1 MFCPVG
7 GTGRRYG
14 LRIHWEN
21 PCRFNSCTGHHQ
33 VIIAFGFLERMFGGF
48 FSLYTSIQDTRLRVA
63 NIKKCLPI
71 VYVNSGHFDST
82 TY

>member
-33 VIIAFGFLERMFGGF
+33 VRIAFGFLERMFGGF
-48 FSLYTSIQDTRLRVA
+48 FSFYRMIGLKLWNRRIHRCSKL
-63 NIKKCLPI
+63 KE
-71 VYVNSGHFDST
+71 
-82 TY
+82 